1 MEETVKLAPEAL
13 ANPTLLDALQLS
25 PFGLM
30 HTIISLIALAA
41 GVAELARHR
50 DIHPSRFLGTVF
62 VAATIGACLTGFG
75 IFRHGGFGTAHLFG
89 VFTLLVL
96 GLAVLAGKTN
106 VFGSASRKVEMLSYS
121 GTFVL
126 HFIPAFTETAT
137 RLPVG
142 NPLVAD
148 RDGIVPK
155 AASAVFFALYLAFAW
170 YQLKRLRENGGSVP
184 AE

>member
-1 MEETVKLAPEAL
+1 MLES
-13 ANPTLLDALQLS
+13 LQLS
-25 PFGLM
+25 SFGLM
-30 HTIISLIALAA
+30 HTLISLIAVAA
-41 GVAELARHR
+41 GIAELARHH

-62 VAATIGACLTGFG
+62 VAATVGACLTGFG

-96 GLAVLAGKTN
+96 GLAILAGKTKI
-106 VFGSASRKVEMLSYS
+106 FGNASRNVEMLSYTA
-121 GTFVL
+121 TFVL

-142 NPLVAD
+142 NPLVVD
-148 RDGIVPK
+148 RDGLAPK
-155 AASAVFFALYLAFAW
+155 AASAIIFGLYLAFAW

-184 AE
+184 AD